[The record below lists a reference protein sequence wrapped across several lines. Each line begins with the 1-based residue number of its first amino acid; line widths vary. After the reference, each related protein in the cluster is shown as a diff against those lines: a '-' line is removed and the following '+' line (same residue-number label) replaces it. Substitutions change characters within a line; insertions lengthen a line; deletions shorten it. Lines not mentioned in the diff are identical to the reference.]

1 MAAAS
6 PFLALLR
13 TLKKFY
19 GRPSPPK
26 LKGALEII
34 LWENCAY
41 LADDDRRAAAFAL
54 LKKTVGLK
62 PKQILDADPSLLLE
76 VGRFGIVPYESAK
89 KLRLIAEI
97 AHYTFKDDVDSVLDL
112 PLKRAKKELHRF
124 PSIGEPGAEKILLF
138 TRRHKLLALDSN
150 GLRVLLR
157 YGFGE
162 EKKSYSA
169 SYRSAQAATAGQLP
183 DSFDDLIAA
192 HLLLRRHGQEI
203 CRRNDPACLT
213 CPAAPDCRY
222 AQSLRRR

>member
-13 TLKKFY
+13 TLEKFY

-54 LKKTVGLK
+54 LKKKVGATPK
-62 PKQILDADPSLLLE
+62 PILDADPGLLVE
-76 VGRFGIVPYESAK
+76 VGRFGIVSAQTAA
-89 KLRLIAEI
+89 KLRSIAEI

-112 PLKRAKKELHRF
+112 PLKQAKKELHRF

-138 TRRHKLLALDSN
+138 TRRHKILALDSN

-169 SYRSAQAATAGQLP
+169 GYRSTQAATAGQVP
-183 DSFDDLIAA
+183 DSIDDLIAA

-203 CRRNDPACLT
+203 CRRNDPACPT

-222 AQSLRRR
+222 AQRIRRR

>member
-1 MAAAS
+1 MAAVS
-6 PFLALLR
+6 SLLALLR

-41 LADDDRRAAAFAL
+41 LPDDDRRTAAFAL

-62 PKQILDADPSLLLE
+62 PKQILDAEPGLLLE
-76 VGRFGIVPYESAK
+76 VGRFGIVPAQTVA
-89 KLRLIAEI
+89 KLRSIAEI
-97 AHYTFKDDVDSVLDL
+97 AHYTFKDDVDSILDK
-112 PLKRAKKELHRF
+112 PLKEAKKELQRF
-124 PSIGEPGAEKILLF
+124 PSIGEPGAEKVLLF
-138 TRRHKLLALDSN
+138 TRRHKILALDSN

-169 SYRSAQAATAGQLP
+169 GYRSAQAATAGQLP
-183 DSFDDLIAA
+183 DSIDGLIAA

-203 CRRNDPACLT
+203 CRRNDPACPT
-213 CPAAPDCRY
+213 CPAAPNCRY
-222 AQSLRRR
+222 AQTLRRG

>member
-1 MAAAS
+1 VAAAA

-13 TLKKFY
+13 TLERFY

-26 LKGALEII
+26 LKGALAII

-41 LADDDRRAAAFAL
+41 LVDDDCRAAAFAL
-54 LKKTVGLK
+54 LKKRVGTT
-62 PKQILDADPSLLLE
+62 PKQILAEPGLLLE
-76 VGRFGIVPYESAK
+76 VGRFGIVPAQTAA
-89 KLRLIAEI
+89 KLRAIAEI
-97 AHYTFKDDVDSVLDL
+97 AHYTFKDDVDSVLGL
-112 PLKRAKKELHRF
+112 PLKQAKKELQRF

-138 TRRHKLLALDSN
+138 TRRQKILALESN

-162 EKKSYSA
+162 ERKSYSA

-183 DSFDDLIAA
+183 DSIDDLIAA

-203 CRRNDPACLT
+203 CRRNGPACLT

-222 AQSLRRR
+222 ALSIRRR

>member
-19 GRPSPPK
+19 GRASPAK
-26 LKGALEII
+26 LKGALEFI

-54 LKKTVGLK
+54 LKKTVGAR
-62 PKQILDADPSLLLE
+62 PKQILDAAPGLLLE
-76 VGRFGIVPYESAK
+76 VGRFGIVSAQTAA
-89 KLRLIAEI
+89 KLRGIAEI

-112 PLKRAKKELHRF
+112 PLKAAKKELQRF

-138 TRRHKLLALDSN
+138 TRRHKILALDSN
-150 GLRVLLR
+150 GLRVLVR

-183 DSFDDLIAA
+183 DSIDDLIAA

-203 CRRNDPACLT
+203 CRRNDPACPT

-222 AQSLRRR
+222 AQSVRG

>member
-1 MAAAS
+1 VAAAS

-41 LADDDRRAAAFAL
+41 LAAEDRRAAAFSL

-62 PKQILDADPSLLLE
+62 PKQILDADPDLLVE
-76 VGRFGIVPYESAK
+76 VGRFGIVPYGSAK

-112 PLKRAKKELHRF
+112 PLKQAKKELQRF

-138 TRRHKLLALDSN
+138 TRRHKILALDSN

-169 SYRSAQAATAGQLP
+169 GYRSAQAATAGHLP
-183 DSFDDLIAA
+183 DSIDDLIAA

-203 CRRNDPACLT
+203 CRRNDPACPT

-222 AQSLRRR
+222 AQSIRG

>member
-26 LKGALEII
+26 LKGALEIV

-41 LADDDRRAAAFAL
+41 LAADDRRAAAFAL

-97 AHYTFKDDVDSVLDL
+97 AHYTFNDDVDSVLDL
-112 PLKRAKKELHRF
+112 PLKQARKELHRF

-138 TRRHKLLALDSN
+138 TRRHKILALDSN

-162 EKKSYSA
+162 QKKSYSA

-203 CRRNDPACLT
+203 CRRNDPACPT

-222 AQSLRRR
+222 ARSLRRR